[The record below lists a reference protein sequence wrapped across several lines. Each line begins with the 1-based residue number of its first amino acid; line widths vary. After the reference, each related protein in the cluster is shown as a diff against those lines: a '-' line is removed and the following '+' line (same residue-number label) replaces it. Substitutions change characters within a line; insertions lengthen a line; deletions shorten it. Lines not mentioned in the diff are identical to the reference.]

1 MENDIHIPK
10 ITFDTKFYISE
21 IIFDVGKFER
31 ITSVLKFLNL
41 EIVENKELADV
52 VVVLEQ
58 PLHKENLPV
67 VDLKYVIIAIGFLQ
81 ENLLTYSNVVKYLNN
96 DDVGMN
102 LVGLTLI
109 RNCNLGQLIYDILS
123 TNYTVTFLKVQ
134 FLESVQHYI
143 LTIYLVFLNHFITF
157 KLFRSNKEMVL
168 CELEKFKL
176 QINDNLF
183 KNIITKIE
191 YDDTRSS

>member
-1 MENDIHIPK
+1 MNNDIHIPK

-21 IIFDVGKFER
+21 ITSDIEKLER
-31 ITSVLKFLNL
+31 IASVLKFLNL

-58 PLHKENLPV
+58 IPHKENLPV

-81 ENLLTYSNVVKYLNN
+81 ENSLAYSNVVKYLNN

-102 LVGLTLI
+102 LIGLTLI
-109 RNCNLGQLIYDILS
+109 RSCNLGQLIYDILS
-123 TNYTVTFLKVQ
+123 TNYTVTFLKVH
-134 FLESVQHYI
+134 FLDSIQYYI
-143 LTIYLVFLNHFITF
+143 LTTYLVFLNHFIIF
-157 KLFRSNKEMVL
+157 KLFKSNKEMIL
-168 CELEKFKL
+168 CELAKFKL
-176 QINDNLF
+176 QMNDNLF

-191 YDDTRSS
+191 HDNTRSS